1 MVILV
6 GRRMDVRCDR
16 CSTEYE
22 FDDALVSERGTSVKC
37 TNCGHQFKVYRARSG
52 ALPDQWV
59 VVTDGGREQNFG
71 SLREL
76 QKAILAGGVKRT
88 DRLARAGGSP
98 RSLHAIPELQPFF
111 DDAEATV
118 VAGSP
123 ARPRVPT
130 PYGLGAPPGAAQLR
144 TDHSTAG
151 SVVVPLALRATMP
164 EQQRQLSMREIL
176 DADPPTV
183 PVAAGRDAEIEPPTR
198 RRAPPQEAP
207 DGLYTP
213 SPGEVSSSDF
223 QSDEVVYSRPARAGA
238 MRWVVA
244 VVMLGTLGVLGATV
258 GRRWLEE
265 HGSGG
270 TAKGAASADA
280 RVEDLI
286 AQGERA
292 LADGDLEGAKEALLR
307 ASALAEKDKRV
318 LVDLARLASINADIP
333 WLRLR
338 LLPES
343 AKDAKAVARRELDDA
358 AGRARKAADRAAE
371 VSPDDPGVVR
381 VKIDALRLLDDRAV
395 ARSLAPRV
403 SGGSLAPETAY
414 VLAALDLAEA
424 EPAWPTV
431 IERLRLA
438 ASAETS
444 PGRARV
450 ALAYALA
457 RSGDSAGARAEIDRI
472 AQSSRPSS
480 LLPDLRAFVGATPIV
495 DAGVRDAAPDAS
507 AKAVDVAALPAVGA
521 PGVAA
526 AGGPAPGAGAPRGGD
541 DVGEFSEHELQKRLF
556 GDHPAPGGATTHA
569 PAAPPPKKKN
579 PDIDT
584 SDLPGVTP
592 P

>member
-1 MVILV
+1 
-6 GRRMDVRCDR
+6 MDVRCDR

-59 VVTDGGREQNFG
+59 VVADGGKQLNFG

-76 QKAILAGGVKRT
+76 QKAILAGTVKRT

-98 RSLHAIPELQPFF
+98 RPLHAIPELQPFF
-111 DDAEATV
+111 DDAETTV
-118 VAGSP
+118 VAGAP
-123 ARPRVPT
+123 ARPRMPT
-130 PYGLGAPPGAAQLR
+130 PQGLGAPPDAAHLR
-144 TDHSTAG
+144 TDASTAG
-151 SVVVPLALRATMP
+151 SIVVPLPLRATMP
-164 EQQRQLSMREIL
+164 ERQLSMREIL

-183 PVAAGRDAEIEPPTR
+183 PVAPLGRDSEPEPATR

-213 SPGEVSSSDF
+213 SPGDVSTSSDF
-223 QSDEVVYSRPARAGA
+223 HDTDEVVYSRPQRAGA

-265 HGSGG
+265 HGGAG
-270 TAKGAASADA
+270 APKGAASSDA
-280 RVEDLI
+280 RVDDLV
-286 AQGERA
+286 ALGERA
-292 LADGDLEGAKEALLR
+292 LADGDLEGAKESLIR
-307 ASALAEKDKRV
+307 ASALADKDKRV
-318 LVDLARLASINADIP
+318 LVDLARLAAANADVP

-343 AKDAKAVARRELDDA
+343 AKDARAVAKRELDDA

-371 VSPDDPGVVR
+371 VAPDDPSTVR

-403 SGGSLAPETAY
+403 SGASLSPETAY

-424 EPAWPTV
+424 EPAWATV

-457 RSGDSAGARAEIDRI
+457 RSGDSAGARAELDRI
-472 AQSSRPSS
+472 AQASRPSS
-480 LLPDLRAFVGATPIV
+480 LLPDLRAFVGAASPIV
-495 DAGVRDAAPDAS
+495 DAGVRDAAPD

-521 PGVAA
+521 PGAVAGAAPPAA
-526 AGGPAPGAGAPRGGD
+526 AGGTPRGGD
-541 DVGEFSEHELQKRLF
+541 DVGEFSERELQKRLF
-556 GDHPAPGGATTHA
+556 GDHPPAATTTN
-569 PAAPPPKKKN
+569 APPPAKKKN